1 MTRPREAVPPA
12 TSTGIDQ
19 PSGETTASLRGFF
32 PLPRGLTT
40 GLSAVPQPLYLM
52 RDSGGGPVPGL
63 NWSGPHDVPAIGVRV
78 VVTLN
83 GFGPGVVTGYRVE
96 EGNDD
101 RTIYY
106 LALEVCVDAPPA
118 WFADRF
124 PGETRIAVS
133 GLEFRPVPI

>member
-1 MTRPREAVPPA
+1 MTRHREPVPPA
-12 TSTGIDQ
+12 TSTGIGQ
-19 PSGETTASLRGFF
+19 PSDETPPAHPAFDSPPPGRS
-32 PLPRGLTT
+32 T
-40 GLSAVPQPLYLM
+40 GLAAVPQPFHLM
-52 RDSGGGPVPGL
+52 RDTGGAPVHGL
-63 NWSGPHDVPAIGVRV
+63 NWSGPHDVPAIGARV

-83 GFGPGVVTGYRVE
+83 GFGPGVVTGYRVD
-96 EGNDD
+96 EGSDD
-101 RTIYY
+101 GTIYY

>member
-1 MTRPREAVPPA
+1 MTRRGDPA
-12 TSTGIDQ
+12 SPARSTGIDQ
-19 PSGETTASLRGFF
+19 PSAETTPPPGGFAA
-32 PLPRGLTT
+32 LPRGLTT
-40 GLSAVPQPLYLM
+40 GLSAVPQPLHLM

-63 NWSGPHDVPAIGVRV
+63 NWSGPHDVPAIGARV

-83 GFGPGVVTGYRVE
+83 GFGPGVVTGYRIE
-96 EGNDD
+96 EGNDAC
-101 RTIYY
+101 TIYY